1 MHPNLRVIQLYYAI
15 ILHAKI
21 SDIPFLFFLPLFY
34 RRHTKEFFLSA
45 SLPFSSASLCPR
57 PGQKENIIPL
67 TCVILTTPWALASKR
82 NNQHFLC
89 YLVVRR
95 SLFLPRLLSSLSSV
109 TVCRFQ
115 KSCLSYRF
123 FRTVTLV
130 FCYCD
135 YHIFNT
141 FHIYH
146 NE

>member
-1 MHPNLRVIQLYYAI
+1 MLKLATFH
-15 ILHAKI
+15 
-21 SDIPFLFFLPLFY
+21 SFFCRPLFH
-34 RRHTKEFFLSA
+34 RRHTEEFFPSA

-67 TCVILTTPWALASKR
+67 TCVILTTPWAPASKR

-123 FRTVTLV
+123 FRAVTLALV
-130 FCYCD
+130 CYRD
-135 YHIFNT
+135 YYIFKT
-141 FHIYH
+141 FSHVSR
-146 NE
+146 

>member
-1 MHPNLRVIQLYYAI
+1 MLKLATFH
-15 ILHAKI
+15 
-21 SDIPFLFFLPLFY
+21 SLFFFDLYSILVIPE
-34 RRHTKEFFLSA
+34 EFFLSA

-67 TCVILTTPWALASKR
+67 TCVILTTPWAPASKR

-115 KSCLSYRF
+115 KSCLLYRF
-123 FRTVTLV
+123 FRAVTLV
-130 FCYCD
+130 LICY
-135 YHIFNT
+135 YIITSAIIFLRLPAL
-141 FHIYH
+141 HGELISRIK
-146 NE
+146 